1 MKKILLI
8 DGSSYLYRAYH
19 ALPDL
24 RNQNNEPSEVIYGVL
39 NMLKK
44 TMAEYT
50 SDFVVCVFDA
60 KGKTFRND
68 IYSDYKANRPHMPE
82 DLAIQIEPLKKAIHA
97 LGVSMLSIEGVEA
110 DDVIGTL
117 AEDAVK
123 QDMKVIISTGD
134 KDLAQRLR
142 YFNIYRFLSKVTVRT
157 NNTTCCFTWVFIP
170 VLSIYWVSIC

>member
-24 RNQNNEPSEVIYGVL
+24 RNQNNEPSGVIYGVL

-97 LGVSMLSIEGVEA
+97 LGI
-110 DDVIGTL
+110 
-117 AEDAVK
+117 
-123 QDMKVIISTGD
+123 
-134 KDLAQRLR
+134 
-142 YFNIYRFLSKVTVRT
+142 
-157 NNTTCCFTWVFIP
+157 
-170 VLSIYWVSIC
+170 